1 MSDPRR
7 IILSDQHPWTFIHSI
22 ISYGAP
28 SWFFLLG
35 RIIIKVWDLS
45 PMQRLKFMLPHNHEG
60 VYIYTYTYMTFF
72 YSTFYEIATNT
83 LIKFKILISIGF
95 KFYTGMHSFFIIIFS
110 YYLSYFSLTSKR
122 INKNFSHKYLNSWIP
137 HYKLIDRLTQFIILN
152 FCTHLL
158 SSWIHLEI
166 DR

>member
-1 MSDPRR
+1 
-7 IILSDQHPWTFIHSI
+7 
-22 ISYGAP
+22 
-28 SWFFLLG
+28 
-35 RIIIKVWDLS
+35 
-45 PMQRLKFMLPHNHEG
+45 
-60 VYIYTYTYMTFF
+60 MTFF
-72 YSTFYEIATNT
+72 YSTFYGIATNT
-83 LIKFKILISIGF
+83 LIKLKILISIGF

-166 DR
+166 DRQINPIHNIKLLYSSIIFYNNWFKFSSHTHTFIS